1 MLWYAGT
8 MKNSKQ
14 LERHFKGAANH
25 SRIDILFLISGN
37 PDITVEGI
45 AEGTHKN
52 FKTVSE
58 HTKRLV
64 HAGLVNKS
72 YRGRNVL
79 HALSPYGIKFVHF
92 IKTFI

>member
-1 MLWYAGT
+1 
-8 MKNSKQ
+8 MKNAKQ

-25 SRIDILFLISGN
+25 SRIEILFTISIN

-45 AEGTHKN
+45 ADNLHKN

-58 HTKRLV
+58 HTRRLV

-72 YRGRNVL
+72 YKGRSVL
-79 HALSPYGIKFVHF
+79 HVLSPYGIRFVQF
-92 IKTFI
+92 IKTFQ